1 MSSHHIVREKQE
13 PALLMLGL
21 DNFPDE
27 LLGQLLE
34 WSPTVIATADTAVNL
49 ASRGIKIDWIIASD
63 LTEVIQSHV
72 KLIPVGEGN
81 ATVTALKFL
90 ADNEYPSVNIITDDL
105 RLNDYEP
112 FINRIN
118 LVIFN
123 CNHKIYAVNSGFSKW
138 KSADEGIKLLHNGNN
153 LITEGLYQTSD
164 KQYKT
169 AYDGFFSLQ
178 FDDPFLFV
186 AEDI

>member
-13 PALLMLGL
+13 PALLVLGL
-21 DNFPDE
+21 ENFSDE

-34 WSPTVIATADTAVNL
+34 WSPTVIATVETADDL
-49 ASRGIKIDWIIASD
+49 SSREIKIDWIITSD
-63 LTEVIQSHV
+63 STEVSQPHV
-72 KLIPVGEGN
+72 KLIPVSEGN
-81 ATVTALKFL
+81 TIVTALKFL
-90 ADNEYPSVNIITDDL
+90 AENGYASVNIITDDL

-123 CNHKIYAVNSGFSKW
+123 CYQKIYAVSSGYSKW
-138 KSADEGIKLLHNGNN
+138 KSADEGIRLLINGNN

-164 KQYKT
+164 KEYKT
-169 AYDGFFSLQ
+169 TYDGFFTLQ